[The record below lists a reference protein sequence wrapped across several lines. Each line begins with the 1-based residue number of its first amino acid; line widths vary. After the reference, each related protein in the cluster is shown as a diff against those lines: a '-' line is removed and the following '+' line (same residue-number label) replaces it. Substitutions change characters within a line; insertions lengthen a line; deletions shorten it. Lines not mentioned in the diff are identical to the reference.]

1 MVDMEKFIFRS
12 ESLDDLEQLSD
23 EILMTCTKSQIF
35 TFEGQLGA
43 GKTTLIKSMC
53 RYLGYTDEV
62 TSPTF
67 SLVNEYQTPS
77 SMIYHM
83 DLYRLNSENELLD
96 IGFEEYLDG
105 DAFCFIEWPQIAENL
120 IVQSHYKIK
129 ILLNEDL
136 SRKIEI
142 DFVL

>member
-1 MVDMEKFIFRS
+1 MEKFIFRS
-12 ESLDDLEQLSD
+12 ESLDDLEQLSN

-43 GKTTLIKSMC
+43 GKTTLIKSLC

-142 DFVL
+142 DFVS

>member
-1 MVDMEKFIFRS
+1 MEKFIFRS
-12 ESLDDLEQLSD
+12 EGLDDLEQLSYD
-23 EILMTCTKSQIF
+23 IFMTCTKSQIF

-53 RYLGYTDEV
+53 QYLSYTDEV

-142 DFVL
+142 DFVS

>member
-1 MVDMEKFIFRS
+1 MEKFIFRS

-43 GKTTLIKSMC
+43 GKTTLIKSLC
-53 RYLGYTDEV
+53 QYLGYTDEV

-142 DFVL
+142 DFVS

>member
-1 MVDMEKFIFRS
+1 ME
-12 ESLDDLEQLSD
+12 
-23 EILMTCTKSQIF
+23 TKEYDIIELKNIAKWLINNGLNYNIWLF
-35 TFEGQLGA
+35 NGEMGA
-43 GKTTLIKSMC
+43 GKTTLIKSLC

-142 DFVL
+142 DFVS

>member
-1 MVDMEKFIFRS
+1 MEKFIFRS

-43 GKTTLIKSMC
+43 GKTTLIKSLC
-53 RYLGYTDEV
+53 QYLGYTDEV

-136 SRKIEI
+136 SLKIEI
-142 DFVL
+142 DFVS

>member
-1 MVDMEKFIFRS
+1 MEKFIFRS
-12 ESLDDLEQLSD
+12 EGQDDLEQLSV

-43 GKTTLIKSMC
+43 GKTTLIKSLC
-53 RYLGYTDEV
+53 QYLGYTDEV

-142 DFVL
+142 DFVS

>member
-1 MVDMEKFIFRS
+1 MEKFIFRS
-12 ESLDDLEQLSD
+12 EGQDDLEQLSN
-23 EILMTCTKSQIF
+23 EILMTCTKSRIF

-136 SRKIEI
+136 TRKIEI
-142 DFVL
+142 DFVS

>member
-1 MVDMEKFIFRS
+1 MEKFIFRS
-12 ESLDDLEQLSD
+12 ESLDDLEQLSN

-136 SRKIEI
+136 TRKIEI
-142 DFVL
+142 DFVS

>member
-1 MVDMEKFIFRS
+1 MEKFIIISRG
-12 ESLDDLEQLSD
+12 LDDLDQVSE
-23 EILMTCTKSQIF
+23 EIFKTCTMSHIF

-53 RYLGYTDEV
+53 KYQGYTDEV

-83 DLYRLNSENELLD
+83 DLYRLNSENELLE
-96 IGFEEYLDG
+96 IGFEEYFDG

-120 IVQSHYKIK
+120 IYHSHYKIK
-129 ILLNEDL
+129 ILLNDDM

-142 DFVL
+142 DFVS

>member
-1 MVDMEKFIFRS
+1 MEKFIFRS

-43 GKTTLIKSMC
+43 GKTTLIKSLC
-53 RYLGYTDEV
+53 QYLGYTDEV

-96 IGFEEYLDG
+96 IGLEEYLDG

-142 DFVL
+142 DFVS

>member
-1 MVDMEKFIFRS
+1 MVYMEKFIFRS

-43 GKTTLIKSMC
+43 GKTTLIKSLC
-53 RYLGYTDEV
+53 QYLGYTDEV

-142 DFVL
+142 DFVS

>member
-1 MVDMEKFIFRS
+1 MNKTVEARNIGHSFGAKRVLEDVNITLEKG
-12 ESLDDLEQLSD
+12 
-23 EILMTCTKSQIF
+23 QIF
-35 TFEGQLGA
+35 GLLGPSGA

-142 DFVL
+142 DFVS

>member
-1 MVDMEKFIFRS
+1 MEKFIFRS
-12 ESLDDLEQLSD
+12 ESLDDLEQLSN

-43 GKTTLIKSMC
+43 GKTTLIKSLC
-53 RYLGYTDEV
+53 QYLGYTDEV

-142 DFVL
+142 DFVS

>member
-1 MVDMEKFIFRS
+1 MEKFIFRS

-23 EILMTCTKSQIF
+23 DIFLACTKSRIF
-35 TFEGQLGA
+35 TFEGQLGTE
-43 GKTTLIKSMC
+43 KTTLIKSMC

-142 DFVL
+142 DFVS

>member
-1 MVDMEKFIFRS
+1 
-12 ESLDDLEQLSD
+12 
-23 EILMTCTKSQIF
+23 
-35 TFEGQLGA
+35 
-43 GKTTLIKSMC
+43 
-53 RYLGYTDEV
+53 
-62 TSPTF
+62 
-67 SLVNEYQTPS
+67 
-77 SMIYHM
+77 MIYHM

>member
-1 MVDMEKFIFRS
+1 MEKFIFRS
-12 ESLDDLEQLSD
+12 ESLDDLEQLSN

-142 DFVL
+142 DFVS

>member
-1 MVDMEKFIFRS
+1 MEKFIFRS
-12 ESLDDLEQLSD
+12 ESLDDLEQLSN

-53 RYLGYTDEV
+53 QYLGYTDEV

-67 SLVNEYQTPS
+67 SLINEYQTPS

-142 DFVL
+142 DFVS

>member
-1 MVDMEKFIFRS
+1 MEKFIFRS
-12 ESLDDLEQLSD
+12 ESLDDLEQLSK
-23 EILMTCTKSQIF
+23 EILKTCTKSRIF

-53 RYLGYTDEV
+53 QYLGYTDEV

-142 DFVL
+142 DFVS

>member
-1 MVDMEKFIFRS
+1 MEKFIFRS
-12 ESLDDLEQLSD
+12 ESLDDLEQLSN

-43 GKTTLIKSMC
+43 GKTTLIKSLC

-67 SLVNEYQTPS
+67 SLINEYQTPS

-142 DFVL
+142 DFVS

>member
-1 MVDMEKFIFRS
+1 MEKFIFRS

-142 DFVL
+142 DFVS

>member
-1 MVDMEKFIFRS
+1 MEKFIFRS
-12 ESLDDLEQLSD
+12 ESLDDLEQLSN

-53 RYLGYTDEV
+53 QYLGYTDEV

>member
-1 MVDMEKFIFRS
+1 MEKFIFRS

-23 EILMTCTKSQIF
+23 DIFLACTKSRIF

>member
-1 MVDMEKFIFRS
+1 MEKFIFRS

-23 EILMTCTKSQIF
+23 DIFLTCTKSQIF

-53 RYLGYTDEV
+53 QYLGYTDEV

-142 DFVL
+142 DFVS

>member
-1 MVDMEKFIFRS
+1 MEKFIFRS
-12 ESLDDLEQLSD
+12 ESLDDLEQLSN

-43 GKTTLIKSMC
+43 GKTTLIKSLC
-53 RYLGYTDEV
+53 QYLGYTDEV

>member
-1 MVDMEKFIFRS
+1 MEKFIFRS
-12 ESLDDLEQLSD
+12 ESLDDLEQLSN

-53 RYLGYTDEV
+53 QYLGYTDEV

-142 DFVL
+142 DFVS

>member
-1 MVDMEKFIFRS
+1 MEKFIFRS
-12 ESLDDLEQLSD
+12 EGLDDLDQISG
-23 EILMTCTKSQIF
+23 EILLTCSKSHIF

-43 GKTTLIKSMC
+43 GKTTLIKSLC

-136 SRKIEI
+136 TRKIEI
-142 DFVL
+142 DFVS